1 MATQRKKKF
10 NHHDVLFRGVFI
22 HKKYCLDIFRLVLTP
37 TEFRLFKWKTL
48 KSEATLFLDEEWKE
62 RRADLIFSVKL
73 KNDKSAKI
81 VLLLEHKSYQDTS
94 LLRQLLEYQARI
106 YAKKKGAAPNNE
118 AIIPI
123 VVYHGREKHWKG
135 PLRFQD
141 SIEGLSQGLRR
152 HFGENILDFTCR
164 LLNLRDVASWRKK
177 RLTTTPILFTM
188 ASIWRI
194 KEETVAEVFQL
205 AKGLNRQ
212 EREDLLQKAATYI
225 HHCNKKF
232 TLKRLQQIEARAIK
246 NKGER
251 IMPALKSFL
260 EIERQVSRE
269 EGFEEGR
276 EEGIE
281 KGIEKG
287 REEGL
292 QKVALK
298 MLKSGFSVEIIKEN
312 TGLSKDKIKALKRS
326 KTKK

>member
-1 MATQRKKKF
+1 MYAQRKKKKKKKS
-10 NHHDVLFRGVFI
+10 NHHDALFKDIFSN
-22 HKKYCLDIFRLVLTP
+22 KKYCLDIFRLVLTP

-48 KSEATLFLDEEWKE
+48 KSEATLFLDEKWKE

-73 KNDKSAKI
+73 ASGKSVRI
-81 VLLLEHKSYQDTS
+81 VFLLEHKSGQDPS
-94 LLRQLLEYQARI
+94 LLKQLLEYQTHI
-106 YAKKKGAAPNNE
+106 YAKKRGTAPIDE

-123 VVYHGREKHWKG
+123 VVYHGQEKRWKG

-141 SIEGLSQGLRR
+141 SIKGLSQGLRQ
-152 HFGENILDFTCR
+152 HFGKNILDFSCR
-164 LLNLRDVASWRKK
+164 LLNLQDVPSWKK
-177 RLTTTPILFTM
+177 KPLTTSPILFIM
-188 ASIWRI
+188 ASIWRV
-194 KEETVAEVFQL
+194 KESTFPELFQL
-205 AKGLNRQ
+205 ARGLDEK
-212 EREDLLQKAATYI
+212 ERRKLLVKAMNYL
-225 HHCNKKF
+225 HHHNSRKFSWKK
-232 TLKRLQQIEARAIK
+232 LEEIEAKFVK

-260 EIERQVSRE
+260 EIEHE
-269 EGFEEGR
+269 K
-276 EEGIE
+276 GIE

-312 TGLSKDKIKALKRS
+312 TGLSKDKIKALKRL